1 MNAEEV
7 VRAELQAWSSDDVD
21 QVMAHFA
28 PDATW
33 WPAFTFPT
41 YSGTEAIRQAVEGFF
56 EDITEFEAEI
66 VNLAV
71 TGNVVFT
78 ERVDHWSSRGK
89 PREAPAVGVFEVAG
103 DKITAWRDYI
113 YVPDVND

>member
-7 VRAELQAWSSDDVD
+7 VRAELEAWSSLDVD
-21 QVMAHFA
+21 QITAHFT

-33 WPAFTFPT
+33 FPAFTFPT
-41 YSGTEAIRQAVEGFF
+41 YSGIEEIRQAVEGFVKDMTGF
-56 EDITEFEAEI
+56 DAEI
-66 VNLAV
+66 VYLAV

-78 ERVDHWSSRGK
+78 ERVDRWSSRGK
-89 PREAPAVGVFEVAG
+89 PREARGVGVFEVAG

-113 YVPDVND
+113 YVPGT